1 MGCVILLIT
10 LSSIAIEPVNLQM
23 KHQNVDYYQ
32 SRSAEEIWKY
42 GIMERMEIGSETIED
57 LERKL
62 EAIEGDLVSSRKK
75 NNCLSSLV
83 SLYGVDKLQETET
96 KGCSD
101 ELLLLLMKYFDR
113 RAENMKQNLII
124 ILVGN
129 CILLFLILR
138 LFYSVMLERS
148 QRYYMTT
155 V

>member
-42 GIMERMEIGSETIED
+42 GIMERMEIGSETTED

-83 SLYGVDKLQETET
+83 SLYGVDKLQEIET

-101 ELLLLLMKYFDR
+101 ELLLLMKYFDR